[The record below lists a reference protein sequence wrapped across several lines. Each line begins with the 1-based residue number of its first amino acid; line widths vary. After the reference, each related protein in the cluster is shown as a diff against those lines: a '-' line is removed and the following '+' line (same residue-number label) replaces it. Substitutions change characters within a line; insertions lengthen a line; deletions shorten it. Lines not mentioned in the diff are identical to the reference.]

1 MMLSAS
7 TLLSIPDLS
16 SAEFLISKITGLTA
30 LEIEIFKKILE
41 VALGITNHLDD
52 LIIASKKKKGL
63 TENSAKALSNLICN
77 LDIYSLLTE
86 ANMTPEFFNLRD
98 KTTYS
103 INMDKNTF
111 QFQLELFKIAIFQ
124 FPETVSDTV
133 SLKNITNC
141 DMFGDK
147 REEEDRTCKQ
157 LENRK
162 KRDRLSLLFQVIS
175 GVLDGDFSIFF
186 HLTTDDFLDV
196 LKVLNLANSKIDL
209 KTLKVIASLKPN
221 KLDPKLV
228 KNEGSRS

>member
-1 MMLSAS
+1 
-7 TLLSIPDLS
+7 
-16 SAEFLISKITGLTA
+16 
-30 LEIEIFKKILE
+30 
-41 VALGITNHLDD
+41 
-52 LIIASKKKKGL
+52 
-63 TENSAKALSNLICN
+63 
-77 LDIYSLLTE
+77 
-86 ANMTPEFFNLRD
+86 
-98 KTTYS
+98 
-103 INMDKNTF
+103 MDKNTF